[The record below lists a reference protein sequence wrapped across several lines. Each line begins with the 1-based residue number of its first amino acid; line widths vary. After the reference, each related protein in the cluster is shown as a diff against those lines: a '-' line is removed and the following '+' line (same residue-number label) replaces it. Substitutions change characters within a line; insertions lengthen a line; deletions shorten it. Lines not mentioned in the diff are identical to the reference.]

1 MCIPQLPNNSRA
13 PSKSIKSE
21 YTLQRVQIDL
31 IDLRGTPDGDYN
43 WILHIRDHYS
53 KYSWLYPLKS
63 KEASEVA
70 DRIVDWV
77 ASCGE
82 PPHILQCDNGKEF
95 KGVLLLVL
103 KALRVKII
111 NGAPRKPRVQGLV
124 EQANRTVKRKL
135 FVCKRTRG
143 ITGWIQALPIVA
155 IWMNRSPHSSLGKG
169 ITPFQV
175 CYCCF

>member
-1 MCIPQLPNNSRA
+1 MRA
-13 PSKSIKSE
+13 
-21 YTLQRVQIDL
+21 
-31 IDLRGTPDGDYN
+31 TPDGLYN

-53 KYSWLYPLKS
+53 KYSWLYALKS

-70 DRIVDWV
+70 DRIIEWI
-77 ASCGE
+77 AGCGE

-103 KALRVKII
+103 KAIRVKII

-135 FVCKRTRG
+135 YIYKKTRKIEGWKR
-143 ITGWIQALPIVA
+143 ALPIVA

-169 ITPFQV
+169 VRPFEV
-175 CYCCF
+175 